1 MAEARVAN
9 PLVEQFMK
17 GGVPRELRLMA
28 AQGALPLKTADL
40 VEMLHHLLLDP
51 DVEVSSNAE
60 KTLKGIPLDEF
71 RPVLQSKETP
81 SVVLGWAL
89 IGREEPK
96 LREVVLQN
104 PSTPDDAIE
113 FIAASLH
120 EVLAELVVINQTR
133 LLRRTSLLVALESNP
148 RLNNDQRR
156 RLRELRESFHIG
168 EQPEAAP
175 APAPAEPEP
184 APPPVEEEPVA
195 EEPEPEPPKTEQ
207 EAIDQTLDEAEKSD
221 PDKLTAVQRLYKMNT
236 AEKLISALKGTREER
251 SVLIR
256 DRNRLVYTAV
266 LGSPKLSDAEV
277 EQIAAMKNVSDDV
290 LRNIAKNREWTKKY
304 TVMVNLVKNPRTPV
318 GLSIGMVARLNPRD
332 MRQLMTDRNVS
343 EVIRKQ
349 AAKFVKG
356 TGDKKG

>member
-40 VEMLHHLLLDP
+40 VEMLHHLLRDP

-120 EVLAELVVINQTR
+120 EVLAELVVINQMR

-175 APAPAEPEP
+175 APSEPEP
-184 APPPVEEEPVA
+184 EPPPVEEEPVA

-207 EAIDQTLDEAEKSD
+207 EAIDQTLDESEKND

-332 MRQLMTDRNVS
+332 MRMLMTDRNVS

-356 TGDKKG
+356 GDKKG

>member
-1 MAEARVAN
+1 MAEVRVPN

-28 AQGALPLKTADL
+28 AQGALPLKTVDL
-40 VEMLHHLLLDP
+40 AEMLHHLLRDA
-51 DVEVSSNAE
+51 DAEVCATAE
-60 KTLKGIPLDEF
+60 KTLKGIPLDDF
-71 RPVLQSKETP
+71 RPVLQSKDTP
-81 SVVLGWAL
+81 PLVLGWAL
-89 IGREEPK
+89 IGRDEPK

-104 PSTPDDAIE
+104 PATPDDAIE
-113 FIAASLH
+113 FVAPRLH
-120 EVLAELVVINQTR
+120 EVLAELVVINQMR

-148 RLNNDQRR
+148 GLNNDQRR

-168 EQPEAAP
+168 ETP
-175 APAPAEPEP
+175 APEE
-184 APPPVEEEPVA
+184 APPPAEEPPPVEEPVA

-207 EAIDQTLDEAEKSD
+207 EAVDHYLGEDEKEDQE
-221 PDKLTAVQRLYKMNT
+221 KLTAVQRLYKMNT

-266 LGSPKLSDAEV
+266 LGSPKLSEAEV

-290 LRNIAKNREWTKKY
+290 LRSIAKNREWTKKY
-304 TVMVNLVKNPRTPV
+304 QVMVNLVKNPRTPV
-318 GLSIGMVARLNPRD
+318 GLSMGMVARLNPRD

-356 TGDKKG
+356 KDDKKG